1 MWKWLQMLSSASF
14 KHFFYYFFFSG
25 TSMSLL
31 LMFSHVSQWW
41 LAFKPLVLPEKYIFQ
56 MRKKFSVKS
65 SQLHLIILKN
75 FLSQFL
81 LRFVK
86 KNGPFQDKWAVCVQ
100 GLSAEAIKKKCL
112 NNESF
117 VECWFQNP
125 CEKRPHPFL
134 VMKQLIKVYNVGLC
148 NNIYSIE
155 W

>member
-1 MWKWLQMLSSASF
+1 MWKWVQMLSSASF
-14 KHFFYYFFFSG
+14 KPFFFG

-31 LMFSHVSQWW
+31 LMFFFPLSQWW
-41 LAFKPLVLPEKYIFQ
+41 LTFKPLVLPEKCIFQ
-56 MRKKFSVKS
+56 QREKILIKS
-65 SQLHLIILKN
+65 SHLHLIILKN

-81 LRFVK
+81 LKFVK
-86 KNGPFQDKWAVCVQ
+86 KNGSFQDKWAVCVQ
-100 GLSAEAIKKKCL
+100 GLSAEAIKQRCL
-112 NNESF
+112 NNEPF

-148 NNIYSIE
+148 NNIYNIE